1 MEGGITV
8 SKVTT
13 GTHLIRDIQ
22 VQVAHKE
29 MTFIPMNQV
38 NMSADLHKA
47 LGSRELFQL
56 SSVMPHKID
65 ELPPPP
71 PKGVVAEKAA
81 VVMSPVEAENRQL
94 RETVANL
101 QKGVASLESKLDQV
115 LDLLKKSPPLLTSV
129 TPTAG
134 PVVDD
139 DVVQIAVPMFIPDIE
154 AKEVVGSITTT
165 SEESDGSSISGAT
178 SKLREMRGKNR

>member
-47 LGSRELFQL
+47 LGAKELFQL
-56 SSVMPHKID
+56 SSVVMPYKA
-65 ELPPPP
+65 EEVSPP
-71 PKGVVAEKAA
+71 PKAMVESAA
-81 VVMSPVEAENRQL
+81 PTPSEVENRL
-94 RETVANL
+94 LKETVVNL
-101 QKGVASLESKLDQV
+101 QKGLAVLEAKLDQV
-115 LDLLKKSPPLLTSV
+115 LELLKRGSPSV
-129 TPTAG
+129 VSVSSPSVK
-134 PVVDD
+134 PVVED

-154 AKEVVGSITTT
+154 TKEVVGSITTT
-165 SEESDGSSISGAT
+165 SEESDGSSISGAA
-178 SKLREMRGKNR
+178 SKLRELRSRNR